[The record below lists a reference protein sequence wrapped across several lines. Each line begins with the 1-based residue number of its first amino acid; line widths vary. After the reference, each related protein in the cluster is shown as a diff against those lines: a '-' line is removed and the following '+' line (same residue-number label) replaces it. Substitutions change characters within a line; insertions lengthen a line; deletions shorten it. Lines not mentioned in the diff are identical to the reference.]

1 MTSEILE
8 KRVRLLLLTTRHE
21 PRDVLPWRA
30 GKIGRSVLDGLQLWD
45 PQRPGCPQNRR
56 PGTNVANRT
65 ADDGSGN
72 RAHDADGGIPGV
84 APDGSN
90 TPTPGI
96 RRGPSKARRFCCAAM
111 ASFWWNDSIHWVP
124 RAPWCFVPRRSHQ
137 EKVTK
142 IRASFQAK
150 TLGRKCLGCEMQ
162 WGKGM
167 LEPMW
172 SPPFSGQTPCIIQQF
187 ASWKGSLFVVC
198 YGDTRQQTPEKE
210 QTESIRE

>member
-96 RRGPSKARRFCCAAM
+96 RRGPSKLGGLLRCHGVVLVERLDPLGPEGAMVFCPKAKPPGEGHE
-111 ASFWWNDSIHWVP
+111 DSSKLPSEDAWPKMPWV
-124 RAPWCFVPRRSHQ
+124 
-137 EKVTK
+137 
-142 IRASFQAK
+142 
-150 TLGRKCLGCEMQ
+150 
-162 WGKGM
+162 
-167 LEPMW
+167 
-172 SPPFSGQTPCIIQQF
+172 
-187 ASWKGSLFVVC
+187 
-198 YGDTRQQTPEKE
+198 
-210 QTESIRE
+210 